1 MAATVMA
8 PATAM
13 VTLEVGRGCVG
24 GQFGFPLASS
34 ADGDAVE
41 DQAGRSSHR
50 AGCSWSIW
58 CNTCVRAV
66 KPSLRYSRGAKRN
79 RRSGTVRD
87 VSACGWNVAA
97 GTIGSYRVSGS
108 AVRKSHELPSVH
120 SSSFETGRLRAP
132 PHAQRSLHFPQHAQM
147 EPARAGGHDFEFWPD
162 FPFLSGLLHAGR
174 KFDGSL

>member
-8 PATAM
+8 PATAV
-13 VTLEVGRGCVG
+13 VTLEVRRGCVG

-50 AGCSWSIW
+50 AGFFWSIW

-87 VSACGWNVAA
+87 VSACGRNVAA
-97 GTIGSYRVSGS
+97 GTIGSDRVSGS
-108 AVRKSHELPSVH
+108 AVRKSHELPSVRL
-120 SSSFETGRLRAP
+120 SSFATGDRNVCAFASRWYWEVWLA
-132 PHAQRSLHFPQHAQM
+132 
-147 EPARAGGHDFEFWPD
+147 
-162 FPFLSGLLHAGR
+162 
-174 KFDGSL
+174 